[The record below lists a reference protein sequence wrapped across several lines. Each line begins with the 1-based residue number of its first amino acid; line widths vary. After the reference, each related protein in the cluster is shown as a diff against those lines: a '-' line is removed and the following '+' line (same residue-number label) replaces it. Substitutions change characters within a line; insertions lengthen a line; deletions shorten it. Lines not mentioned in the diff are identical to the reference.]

1 MKEIRRRQRVAA
13 DCLINAVANIDI
25 NEIQYIAFKD
35 RIAAFDFAF
44 LSVRWQMKSY
54 HSPTEMFPLINSFA
68 PQESLYK
75 CCQVSLWISL
85 ILYTNQ
91 SNQSFNTTWL
101 HHIKKIKIIPSLF
114 LYLSLSLS
122 LLPLLAC
129 IYLNNADLVLGA
141 LPLFVCLFKINRFM
155 YSPIVSRFG

>member
-35 RIAAFDFAF
+35 RIAAFDLAF

-54 HSPTEMFPLINSFA
+54 HSPTEMFPLTYSFA

-75 CCQVSLWISL
+75 CCQASLWISL

-101 HHIKKIKIIPSLF
+101 HHIKKKKNNSFPFSISFSFSPSLAS
-114 LYLSLSLS
+114 LYLFEQCLRLGVRGTSSVC
-122 LLPLLAC
+122 LPLQ
-129 IYLNNADLVLGA
+129 D
-141 LPLFVCLFKINRFM
+141 
-155 YSPIVSRFG
+155 